1 MNSISSL
8 VMREIP
14 AHLLSGVD
22 KGLLKVGGGVIHN
35 VKTGKIVAH
44 LQEAKPI
51 TQFMSDGLLSL
62 PLQAGQLVQGEMI
75 RAGVNRVEA
84 GMHLLQNLATAN
96 LALDVVGIG
105 VDIVGFKIMADKLNR
120 VQSTLNSM
128 ADKLDTVSAKIDGL
142 RQESIDADF
151 VAIHSLARLH
161 EEGWEFG
168 DRARSEQQWLRVAHE
183 ARVFQDRFAWR
194 ANGLL
199 AGSLANF
206 PAADAMIDAFNLSSG
221 LRVASL
227 IACNENALATS
238 VANEAATQ
246 IQSMTGSIG
255 LFDLAAL
262 HVPSDV
268 EFGTT
273 DYELALV
280 SARQSSG
287 STLHKIRQREAA
299 AATRTAPL
307 TLLEKRGIAPCEW
320 LEAARNENDAPIL
333 ILMVD
338 KEDAE
343 PLAA

>member
-1 MNSISSL
+1 MNSISGL
-8 VMREIP
+8 LMREIP
-14 AHLLSGVD
+14 AHLLSGVE

-35 VKTGKIVAH
+35 VKTGKVVAH

-51 TQFMSDGLLSL
+51 GQFMSDGLLSL

-84 GMHLLQNLATAN
+84 GMHLLQNIASAS
-96 LALDVVGIG
+96 LALDAIGIG
-105 VDIVGFKIMADKLNR
+105 VDIVGFKIMADKLDR
-120 VQSTLNSM
+120 VQSSLNTM

-161 EEGWEFG
+161 EEGWEFS

-194 ANGLL
+194 AKGLL

-206 PAADAMIDAFNLSSG
+206 ALADAMIDAFNLSSG

-227 IACNENALATS
+227 IACNEKALATS

-246 IQSMTGSIG
+246 IQHITGSIG
-255 LFDLAAL
+255 LFDLATL
-262 HVPSDV
+262 HVPEDI

-273 DYELALV
+273 DYELMLI
-280 SARQSSG
+280 SARQSAEP
-287 STLHKIRQREAA
+287 TLHKLRQREAA
-299 AATRTAPL
+299 AATRAAPL
-307 TLLEKRGIAPCEW
+307 SLLEERSIAPREW
-320 LEAARNENDAPIL
+320 LEAARNETEAPIL
-333 ILMVD
+333 ILMVAN
-338 KEDAE
+338 EDEE